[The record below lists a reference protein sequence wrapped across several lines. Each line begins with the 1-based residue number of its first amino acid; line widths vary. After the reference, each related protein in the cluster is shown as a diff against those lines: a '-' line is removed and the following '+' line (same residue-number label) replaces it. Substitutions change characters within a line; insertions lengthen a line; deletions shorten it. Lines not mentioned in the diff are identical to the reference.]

1 MGLLT
6 ALMVH
11 GLMDFAAASNSTNN
25 STDNASDNSTGDDM
39 ISGSASMSLGPLAAA
54 CVAVL
59 FLANLAAA
67 SNSTGNSTGDDML
80 SGSGTAWLGSF
91 VASCVVAALVMS

>member
-1 MGLLT
+1 
-6 ALMVH
+6 
-11 GLMDFAAASNSTNN
+11 
-25 STDNASDNSTGDDM
+25 M
-39 ISGSASMSLGPLAAA
+39 ISGSASTSLGPLAAA

-80 SGSGTAWLGSF
+80 SGSGTSWLGSF
-91 VASCVVAALVMS
+91 VALCAVVALLVSQN